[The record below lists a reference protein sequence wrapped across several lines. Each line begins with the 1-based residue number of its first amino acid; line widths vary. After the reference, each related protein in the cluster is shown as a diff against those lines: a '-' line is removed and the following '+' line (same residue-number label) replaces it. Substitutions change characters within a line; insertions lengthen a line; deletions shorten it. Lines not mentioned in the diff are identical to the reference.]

1 MLTLI
6 GGFLARGRT
15 VDLVLC
21 QAKGSY
27 LGEIPE
33 GANRVELK
41 PTGGLYT
48 RWHAAMVSIRDFFV
62 LLRPV
67 LLASKIAPETAR
79 LRSLQ
84 QYIEDSRPDVI
95 LSALPYANLIA
106 IWAKRKSKHNP
117 PVIVSER
124 IALATYCAAPS
135 NFRKWRWRYLPA
147 LVRRTY
153 PGADKVVAVSN
164 YVADELTAVVGLQKG
179 LVTTID
185 NPVVDDSLRE
195 RAREELE
202 HPWFRP
208 GAAPVVLGVGR
219 LTEQKDFATLMRA
232 FSRVREDREARLVI
246 LGEGGLRADLEKLAN
261 QLGISADVD
270 MPGFVA
276 NPLKYMARA
285 SVLVLSSEYEGLP
298 GVLIQALA
306 CGCPVVSTDCPG
318 GSAEILADQKYGA
331 LVGIGDVDAM
341 AEAVRAELDNP
352 RSRDLLLQRA
362 EDFTVER
369 AVDKFL
375 ELIDSSAATAA
386 ARQ

>member
-48 RWHAAMVSIRDFFV
+48 RWHAAMVSMRDFFD

-106 IWAKRKSKHNP
+106 IWAKRKSKHTP
-117 PVIVSER
+117 AVIVSER

-179 LVTTID
+179 LVTTIY

>member
-179 LVTTID
+179 LVTTIY